1 MCNLVTLYILP
12 GLLQATLQKVPSW
25 TEPLQSGVYSVSG
38 WVLLVLVSYDFVG
51 LYLLS
56 EGECSVNVKQPS
68 LLNDFQ
74 IKSIVAPFKSCIL
87 LVKHYEHT
95 AAFFY

>member
-1 MCNLVTLYILP
+1 MEYVSGLGLFLFSKMCNLVMLYILP

-56 EGECSVNVKQPS
+56 EGECSVNVSSNQVS
-68 LLNDFQ
+68 
-74 IKSIVAPFKSCIL
+74 
-87 LVKHYEHT
+87 
-95 AAFFY
+95 